1 MVEPV
6 PLYPPDM
13 SSFAGLFEKSN
24 LRHLE
29 ADDLEVVHITT
40 SLVKNVVTWPRPAAS
55 KTGRKL

>member
-1 MVEPV
+1 
-6 PLYPPDM
+6 M

-55 KTGRKL
+55 KAGRKL